1 MISELTQRLSLSGS
15 SSWEEV
21 RPGHG
26 EFTANHR
33 HGDHT
38 ITSSFYGFLPHGDLW
53 VADPAPRTGLHEQLR
68 SLQPQVFAALR
79 LGNYSEAVR
88 AAYSAL
94 GTLAYELR
102 PWWADCLEDDEA
114 LVQAILVEVEQ
125 RPIIA
130 RLDTTLGEL
139 DGTALWVNHR
149 AWIATPDEAMSIAR
163 RLWQALGNDQD
174 PSDCPLEVS
183 GIADNKALWTRAWL

>member
-1 MISELTQRLSLSGS
+1 MINALTQRLADSPA
-15 SSWEEV
+15 WDEV
-21 RPGHG
+21 QPGPG
-26 EFTANHR
+26 ESTANHR
-33 HGDHT
+33 HGEYT
-38 ITSSFYGFLPHGDLW
+38 AISSFYGFLPHGDLW
-53 VADPAPRTGLHEQLR
+53 VADPSPRAGLHEQLR
-68 SLQPQVFAALR
+68 NLQPQVFAALR
-79 LGNYSEAVR
+79 LGNFSEAVQTAYR
-88 AAYSAL
+88 ALDA
-94 GTLAYELR
+94 LAYELR
-102 PWWADCLEDDEA
+102 PWWADCLEKDEA

-163 RLWQALGNDQD
+163 RLWQALGCDQG
-174 PSDCPLEVS
+174 SSECPLEVS